1 MTLQQYR
8 NMMLRPTK
16 FRELADALY
25 NLEQKIEEVK
35 DNAADGADIQ
45 GQFDSLYDE
54 MANIWQELSSLSNRI
69 SVLENAKSKSP

>member
-25 NLEQKIEEVK
+25 NLEQKIEEVS
-35 DNAADGADIQ
+35 DNAADSSDIQ
-45 GQFDSLYDE
+45 NQLDSLSDE
-54 MANIWQELSSLSNRI
+54 MANIWQELSDLSNRI
-69 SVLENAKSKSP
+69 SDLENA